1 MAIFQFGEV
10 SAIVTDSALVRG
22 AMTAVNWLHRPRVP
36 ITYVASLDDAES
48 WARARLA
55 DGLTP

>member
-36 ITYVASLDDAES
+36 TTYVATLEDAERWARERLDD
-48 WARARLA
+48 
-55 DGLTP
+55 G

>member
-36 ITYVASLDDAES
+36 TTYVASLDDAER

-55 DGLTP
+55 DA